1 MEKQE
6 DIFKAL
12 VSTLTNL
19 YKRKRETEEERENK
33 DINYC

>member
-1 MEKQE
+1 MVKQE

-12 VSTLTNL
+12 VSTFTNL
-19 YKRKRETEEERENK
+19 YKRKRETEEKRENK